1 MLPTSFSHFP
11 SQSIQPGVRLSVWFY
26 FQTGSSSQ
34 GFDLTISLWEQC
46 PSPCEILVYFSFST
60 PTGSRLKIIICK
72 SCFWMLTTPHL
83 TVNHVR
89 HYQCLRSFPLVL
101 RGSQHATP
109 MLFLFL
115 AFLVTAWGNEPLFL
129 FFSWFLPLPLFAC
142 LFTFL
147 FCFVYDTASWDW
159 SGWHP
164 RSHSGQCTFHLHFL
178 FLLYFLTMLLL
189 SSIVPPL
196 SLPSFLSV
204 FHLSSSFLLLSC
216 VMFLYPCSLF
226 FGRSVSCPLSFLV

>member
-1 MLPTSFSHFP
+1 M
-11 SQSIQPGVRLSVWFY
+11 
-26 FQTGSSSQ
+26 
-34 GFDLTISLWEQC
+34 
-46 PSPCEILVYFSFST
+46 
-60 PTGSRLKIIICK
+60 
-72 SCFWMLTTPHL
+72 
-83 TVNHVR
+83 R

-196 SLPSFLSV
+196 SLPSFLCVPPVLVLSLVVLCDVSV
-204 FHLSSSFLLLSC
+204 PMLTVFWTFCLLSSLLFGLKVRLNINSFKTCCLPTLLNTPLCLVPSQI
-216 VMFLYPCSLF
+216 
-226 FGRSVSCPLSFLV
+226 SV